1 MRALAR
7 ALRRFALREEAGSV
21 SVEAVVIMPLLLWW
35 YVASFVFFDGFKQ
48 HSMNVKAAY
57 TVGDMLSRQTDAI
70 NDAYLEGMSD
80 IFDYLTQQ
88 RNDSWL
94 RVTQIYWQGS
104 RDRYRI
110 DWSYGTDGHNDARLT
125 NGDLDDIAERLPTL
139 VNGERI
145 ILVESF
151 TTYAPAFN
159 VGLEAELLF
168 SNFVVTSPRYAPQ
181 LAKN

>member
-1 MRALAR
+1 MLGSKSFGSNNKLNEIQVEKLKLTKLEKVSTNYQLVYQIVLHLQGN
-7 ALRRFALREEAGSV
+7 LRQDMEN
-21 SVEAVVIMPLLLWW
+21 
-35 YVASFVFFDGFKQ
+35 KK
-48 HSMNVKAAY
+48 VKLM
-57 TVGDMLSRQTDAI
+57 VQ
-70 NDAYLEGMSD
+70 
-80 IFDYLTQQ
+80 
-88 RNDSWL
+88 

-159 VGLEAELLF
+159 VGLDAELLF